1 MSKLKDLAEKALPQ
15 DVFVLFIAS
24 HGMLDSSGQYSFA
37 AYDTKCVDSQCT
49 QLQGHIT
56 STDLLEASKKIKA
69 MTQLLILDTCHSG
82 GLDYKLSGLYDA
94 RMSVLAKNMG
104 LHLFASAQATDVALD
119 GKPGTNGLFTSKLLE
134 GILGAARKNEKGNIS
149 IMTLGDYAK
158 TKTAEQISFKEKNA
172 GGVIQQ
178 MPLIQHFGKDYPLA
192 HP

>member
-1 MSKLKDLAEKALPQ
+1 
-15 DVFVLFIAS
+15 
-24 HGMLDSSGQYSFA
+24 
-37 AYDTKCVDSQCT
+37 
-49 QLQGHIT
+49 
-56 STDLLEASKKIKA
+56 